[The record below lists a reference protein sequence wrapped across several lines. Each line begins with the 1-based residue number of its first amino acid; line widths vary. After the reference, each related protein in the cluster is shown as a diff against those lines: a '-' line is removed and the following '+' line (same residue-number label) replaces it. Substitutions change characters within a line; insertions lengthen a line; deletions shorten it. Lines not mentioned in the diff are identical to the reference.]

1 MKREIREK
9 RSNLLK
15 KARGL
20 RDLQFAEENE
30 RGDKITKEQDAMY
43 KKYKFYDNLI
53 KIEEKMRKEKEK

>member
-20 RDLQFAEENE
+20 RNLQFAEENE
-30 RGDKITKEQDAMY
+30 RGDKITREENTIY

>member
-15 KARGL
+15 KTRGL

-30 RGDKITKEQDAMY
+30 RGDKITREQDAMY